1 MKKLVIGILAHVDS
15 GKTTLSEAILYH
27 TGAIRRLGRVDNKDT
42 FLDTN
47 EIERERGITIFS
59 KEARFETENTAFT
72 LLDTPGHVD
81 FSSEAERTLSVLDYA
96 VLVVSGSEKVQSHT
110 VTLWNLLK
118 KYNVPTFIFVNKM
131 DISHYS
137 EEEILTSLTTEL
149 DIGCV
154 DFSHID
160 YEAVSMCDEILLN
173 LYLEEGELT
182 KKDII
187 YGIKRRSIF
196 PVCFGSALKSQG
208 IAELLNLLDVYTAE
222 PFKTDSFGCRVF
234 KISEDDKGNR
244 LTHMKITGG
253 TLTPKTALST
263 SSWEEKVNE
272 IRIYS
277 GAKYKSVALVTQG
290 DVCTVTGLTKT
301 FPGEGLGFEK
311 TAASLSQTPLFSY
324 SVILPDG
331 VDPLHALGTLKK
343 LEEEETELKITWNE
357 QTKEIE
363 FYLMGEV
370 QLEVLKKIIASRF
383 NMEVDFSKGSIIYK
397 ETIQNTVEGVGHYE
411 PLRHYAEVHL
421 RIEPGKEG
429 TGLVF
434 DTDCSEEVLE
444 RNWQNLILTHLKE
457 KTHKGVLT
465 GSPIT
470 DMKITLV
477 SGKAHLKHTEG
488 GDFRQATYRAVRQ
501 GLMQAES
508 VLLEPWYDFTI
519 TLPSQFVGRAMTD
532 ITAMGGTVSAP
543 EMLDADTS
551 TISGRAPIS
560 GMHGYDMELTAYTKG
575 LGRLSCS
582 FSGYSKCPNQEEI
595 VAKKAY
601 DPEGDLYNSP
611 DSVFCA
617 QGAGFSVKWYDVE
630 KYMHL
635 AKEKTPERISRA
647 TTHGGKRGVIDE
659 DELIKVFE
667 ATYGKIER
675 KLPNQMK
682 TPKKELGDYVPKNK
696 KPKGSDYLLIDGYN
710 VIFSDD
716 ELKKAAHAS
725 LEDARKMLIDKAII
739 YNSLKQIEV
748 IVVFDA
754 YRVKGQGSIEQHSN
768 ISVVYTKEAE
778 TADSY
783 IEKVTHELSKNHR
796 VRVATSDNLEQ
807 IIILG
812 NNALRMTAREF
823 FDELNEAEM
832 EIAAYIQRNNI
843 TNQDISNTVLSKEIL
858 EKITNPQ
865 ND

>member
-1 MKKLVIGILAHVDS
+1 MKKLTIGILAHVDS
-15 GKTTLSEAILYH
+15 GKTTLSEALLYE
-27 TGAIRRLGRVDNKDT
+27 TGAIRTLGRVDKKDT

-59 KEARFETENTAFT
+59 KEARFETKQTSFT

-81 FSSEAERTLSVLDYA
+81 FSSEAERTLCVLDYA
-96 VLVVSGSEKVQSHT
+96 VLVISGSEKVQSHSI
-110 VTLWNLLK
+110 TLWNLLK

-131 DISHYS
+131 DITHYS
-137 EEEILTSLTTEL
+137 KDELTESLQANL
-149 DIGCV
+149 DPCCI
-154 DFSHID
+154 DFSKLD
-160 YEAVSMCDEILLN
+160 YEAIGCCDEILMN
-173 LYLEEGELT
+173 IYLEEGEISA
-182 KKDII
+182 KDIA
-187 YGIKRRSIF
+187 YGIKRRSLF
-196 PVCFGSALKSQG
+196 PVVFGSALKTDG
-208 IAELLNLLDVYTAE
+208 VRELLDMLDLYTTE
-222 PFKTDSFGCRVF
+222 PFAPDAFGARVF
-234 KISEDDKGNR
+234 KISEDDRGNR

-253 TLTPKTALST
+253 RLRPKDTLSSP
-263 SSWEEKVNE
+263 SWEEKINE

-277 GAKYKSVALVTQG
+277 GTKYTTSALATKG
-290 DVCTVTGLTKT
+290 DVCAVTGLTKT

-311 TAASLSQTPLFSY
+311 SAAALSQTPLFSY
-324 SVILPDG
+324 SVVLPAG
-331 VDPLHALGTLKK
+331 VDPRYALGVLKK

-363 FYLMGEV
+363 FYIMGEV

-383 NMEVDFSKGSIIYK
+383 NMEVDFTRGSIIYK
-397 ETIQNTVEGVGHYE
+397 ETIQNTVEGIGHYE

-421 RIEPGKEG
+421 RLEPGKEG
-429 TGLVF
+429 TGLQF
-434 DTDCSEEVLE
+434 ETDCSEDVLE
-444 RNWQNLILTHLKE
+444 KNWQNLVLTHLKE

-519 TLPSQFVGRAMTD
+519 TLPTLSVGRAMTD
-532 ITAMGGTVSAP
+532 ITAMGGTLSSP
-543 EMLDADTS
+543 EAVDTETS
-551 TISGRAPIS
+551 IIRGRAPIS
-560 GMHGYDMELTAYTKG
+560 GMHGYDLELTAYTKG
-575 LGRLSCS
+575 EGKLSCS
-582 FSGYSKCPNQEEI
+582 FSGYGKCPNPEEVI
-595 VAKKAY
+595 SSRNY
-601 DPEGDLYNSP
+601 DPEADLYNSP

-617 QGAGFSVKWYDVE
+617 QGAGFTVKWYDVE

-635 AKEKTPERISRA
+635 AKEKTPERISKASVR
-647 TTHGGKRGVIDE
+647 GGSSGVVDE
-659 DELIKVFE
+659 DELIRIFE

-675 KLPNQMK
+675 KLPTQMK
-682 TPKKELGDYVPKNK
+682 TPKKELGEYKESK
-696 KPKGSDYLLIDGYN
+696 KKITGEDYLLIDGYN
-710 VIFSDD
+710 LIFADD
-716 ELKKAAHAS
+716 DLKKAAQTS
-725 LEDARKMLIDKAII
+725 LEDARRILIDKAIT

-754 YRVKGQGSIEQHSN
+754 YRVKGNQGSVETHGN
-768 ISVVYTKEAE
+768 INVVYTKEAE
-778 TADSY
+778 TADAY

-823 FDELNEAEM
+823 FDELKEAEK
-832 EIAAYIQRNNI
+832 EIRAIIRQKNI
-843 TNQDISNTVLSKEIL
+843 ENKSLDNTVLTEEIINKL
-858 EKITNPQ
+858 KNPS
-865 ND
+865 N